1 LSAGFSFAARQ
12 ATATARADGTIAKW
26 LLTGP
31 AQVRTGTHTGGV
43 AGCVAPGGSPHYV
56 YPEIAGYY
64 LQWLAWRAQR
74 FGNSPA
80 LADGAAAVQACAAAV
95 QAWLAVWLSAS
106 GPPLTR
112 VHLMDADDDWRN
124 RAVFCFDLAMVLRGL
139 AAAARARLL
148 VADTAV
154 VAGVSRQLERLVA
167 ADGLFDACAPHAAG
181 VTLPERWSTR
191 RGGFLTKAA
200 AGIITATRTLAGIHA
215 TVAQAANATFAA
227 SIGWTFETPHAE
239 AHPLLYAFEGIMALP
254 RDPCFADALPAVAE
268 RFDAL
273 LAHAAPDGHI
283 PETLATGTNGPA
295 RIDVMAQTLRIGY
308 LLHAHCPQQPP
319 DRVALAR
326 LRQALAR
333 QVDATGAVGFTL
345 GPAPAQWNVGA
356 AMFADQALAFAV
368 PARDA
373 IPWWRSDPL
382 IV

>member
-1 LSAGFSFAARQ
+1 MSAGFSFAARQ
-12 ATATARADGTIAKW
+12 APATARADGTIAKW

-43 AGCVAPGGSPHYV
+43 AGCVAAGGSPNYV

-80 LADGAAAVQACAAAV
+80 LADGAAAVQG
-95 QAWLAVWLSAS
+95 WLAVWLSAS
-106 GPPLTR
+106 DPPLTR

-167 ADGLFDACAPHAAG
+167 ADGLFDACAAHAAG

-191 RGGFLTKAA
+191 RGGFLAKAA
-200 AGIITATRTLAGIHA
+200 AGIITAARTLSGIPA
-215 TVAQAANATFAA
+215 SVAQAANATFAA

-239 AHPLLYAFEGIMALP
+239 AHPLLYALEGIMALP
-254 RDPCFADALPAVAE
+254 RDARFVTVLPAVAE
-268 RFDAL
+268 QFDAL

-283 PETLATGTNGPA
+283 PETLTTGTSGAA
-295 RIDVMAQTLRIGY
+295 RVDVMAQALRIGY
-308 LLHAHCPQQPP
+308 LLHAHRPQQPP

-333 QVDATGAVGFTL
+333 QVHATGAVGFTL
-345 GPAPAQWNVGA
+345 EAEHAQWNVWA